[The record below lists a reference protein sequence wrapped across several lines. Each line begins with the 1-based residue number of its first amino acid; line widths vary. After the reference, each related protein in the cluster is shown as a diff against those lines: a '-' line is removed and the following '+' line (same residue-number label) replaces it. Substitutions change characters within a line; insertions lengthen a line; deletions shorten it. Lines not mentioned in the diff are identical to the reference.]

1 MFRILVRAAG
11 GRGEH
16 SFSSI
21 DVCLAVQR
29 TYLLNTILDFRAGSM
44 LSVEYGQTEE
54 PRRKML
60 SQK

>member
-1 MFRILVRAAG
+1 VFRILVRAAG

-29 TYLLNTILDFRAGSM
+29 TYLLNTILDFRAGSI
-44 LSVEYGQTEE
+44 LSVEYGQTEDQYE
-54 PRRKML
+54 KC
-60 SQK
+60 